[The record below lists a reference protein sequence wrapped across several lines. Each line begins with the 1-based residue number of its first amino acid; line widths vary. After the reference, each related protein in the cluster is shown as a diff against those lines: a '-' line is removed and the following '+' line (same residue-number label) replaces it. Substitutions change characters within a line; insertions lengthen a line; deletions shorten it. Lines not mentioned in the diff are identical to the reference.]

1 MSFFTLSGNKLAAT
15 VIAAG
20 ALVVTGTG
28 VAVSLPGDPAA
39 QVSESESQQPTVD
52 ATDSPEPTP
61 TVTETDSQE
70 PSPTETETGEP
81 EPTPT
86 ETATEEPEPTPTDTD
101 TDTEEPEPAP
111 TESEDSDSPESTPV
125 GPDATGAAAFGLCNA
140 YSHGG
145 LKNPKSTAYQALVKA
160 AGSESSVAAYC
171 ETVVAPQD
179 RPDDVPEEPSTGT
192 SGSWGEQQSQQQ
204 QVQHVPAPQQPAR
217 QQPAPQQGKGAASA
231 GNGPTHENQGAPAA
245 KGNPGHPSNN
255 SHKQSDRGQR

>member
-39 QVSESESQQPTVD
+39 QVSETESQQPTVA

-61 TVTETDSQE
+61 TVTETDS
-70 PSPTETETGEP
+70 P

-86 ETATEEPEPTPTDTD
+86 ETE
-101 TDTEEPEPAP
+101 TEEPEPAP
-111 TESEDSDSPESTPV
+111 TETETETEEPEPAPTETEDSELPDSTPA

-140 YSHGG
+140 YSQGG

-179 RPDDVPEEPSTGT
+179 RPDDVPAEPSTGT
-192 SGSWGEQQSQQQ
+192 SGSSGEQQVQQQ
-204 QVQHVPAPQQPAR
+204 QVQQVPAPQQPA
-217 QQPAPQQGKGAASA
+217 PQQRQGSAWA
-231 GNGPTHENQGAPAA
+231 GNGPAHANQHGAPAA